1 MITVDKTSDGITP
14 SLERKLRELKKIP
27 KESFQVFKSVT
38 PKRSGNA
45 QRKTVLQGNTINAN
59 YPYAKRL
66 DKGYSKM
73 APVGMTKPTIK
84 YIKDRLNKLFRG
96 K

>member
-1 MITVDKTSDGITP
+1 MLTVEKSSDSITP
-14 SLERKLRELKKIP
+14 SLARKLRELQKVP
-27 KESFQVFKSVT
+27 KEAYNVFKTAT

-45 QRKTVLQGNTINAN
+45 QNKTVLQGTVINAN

-73 APVGMTKPTIK
+73 APVGMTLPTVK
-84 YIKDRLNKLFRG
+84 YIRDRLNKLFRG